1 MKPCTAVEV
10 AFYEAAFAS
19 HPNFAAFIPQFLG
32 TLQLG
37 APKGTDVAAALG
49 GEAASI
55 TAEPETGTAATLA
68 LDDPGPMKGKKLST
82 NVSIVLENVAAG
94 FKKPNII
101 DLKLGAR
108 LYDETARPEKR
119 ARLDKIAAETTSS
132 SLGFRIA
139 GMRVWQGANATKVE
153 KDDDEGMVEYEDD
166 TAYRSYN
173 KMYGRKFSAE
183 DVVEGFK
190 EFCVVPVA
198 GISGPK
204 ALRIVSD
211 FVRDLDAIKTIFE
224 TQESRMYSASILLVY
239 EGDVEALD
247 IAIEAADNFV
257 PKDDAQPQKANTNGD
272 EGAENV
278 DEEDDD
284 EDEDE
289 DEDELPKLI
298 AVKLIDF
305 AHATWVPGQGRDE
318 NALKGISGSLDVMK
332 KLKADLEKSLGA

>member
-1 MKPCTAVEV
+1 MKPCTDVEV
-10 AFYEAAFAS
+10 AFYESAFAS
-19 HPNFAAFIPQFLG
+19 HPDFAVYIPKCWG
-32 TLQLG
+32 TLKLG
-37 APKGTDVAAALG
+37 APKSTDVAAALG
-49 GEAASI
+49 VDSASI
-55 TAEPETGTAATLA
+55 SKESVTGTAATLA

-94 FKKPNII
+94 FKKPNIL

-153 KDDDEGMVEYEDD
+153 KDDDEGMVEYEDE

-183 DVVEGFK
+183 DVADGFK
-190 EFCVVPVA
+190 EFCLVPPA
-198 GISGPK
+198 GISGQK
-204 ALRIVSD
+204 TLRIVSD
-211 FVRDLDAIKTIFE
+211 FVKDLEAIKTIFE

-239 EGDVEALD
+239 EGDVEALETA
-247 IAIEAADNFV
+247 IASADAPSADAKVEKAA
-257 PKDDAQPQKANTNGD
+257 TNGD
-272 EGAENV
+272 
-278 DEEDDD
+278 DEADGEDDD
-284 EDEDE
+284 SDED
-289 DEDELPKLI
+289 DLPKLT

-305 AHATWVPGQGRDE
+305 AHATWVPGRGPDE
-318 NALKGISGSLDVMK
+318 NVLKGISGSLDVMK
-332 KLKADLEKSLGA
+332 RVKADLEKSLGA